1 MGSTAVTLSA
11 ERCAGGDGQVQ
22 RIQFSWDKPE
32 FTFGEILEAVGILPI
47 PPYLHRETEA
57 SDKEAYQTVYSKVR
71 GSVAAPTAGLHFTER
86 LLSELRVGGVRTCEL
101 TLHVGAGTFKPVS
114 TDVIGGHVMH
124 TELFSVKRSVIAGL
138 LENIGRITAVGT
150 TTVRTLESLYYIGLS
165 SPPDCQVSQWAPYEV
180 VSSGQSEKTVEASLS
195 NIIRFL
201 DSNGLDEIVATT
213 RLLIAPGYRF
223 RLVNNM
229 ITNFHQ
235 PRSTLLL
242 LVSAFVGGEWRKL
255 YDYAL
260 SHNFRFLSYGD
271 SCLLLGSGGISS
283 ALY

>member
-1 MGSTAVTLSA
+1 
-11 ERCAGGDGQVQ
+11 
-22 RIQFSWDKPE
+22 
-32 FTFGEILEAVGILPI
+32 
-47 PPYLHRETEA
+47 
-57 SDKEAYQTVYSKVR
+57 
-71 GSVAAPTAGLHFTER
+71 
-86 LLSELRVGGVRTCEL
+86 
-101 TLHVGAGTFKPVS
+101 
-114 TDVIGGHVMH
+114 MH